1 MLHEANV
8 QSMEERGV
16 STTLQSCHCISSQIA
31 VRAVKQRELTSL
43 NPALLVHAI
52 L

>member
-1 MLHEANV
+1 MLQEENV
-8 QSMEERGV
+8 QHMEESGV
-16 STTLQSCHCISSQIA
+16 STTRQSCHCISSQIA

-43 NPALLVHAI
+43 NPALLMHSI